1 MGYVSK
7 MLHGPIFTTIKCYL
21 KLFILFLVSHKK
33 RLLFPIHSLFLTASS
48 YVSGQ
53 YSETFLAI
61 NGIIYLRTQN
71 CSGSRSDLSLLIVV
85 FLRVNPEN
93 ES

>member
-1 MGYVSK
+1 MGYVSEK
-7 MLHGPIFTTIKCYL
+7 LHGPIFTTIKCYL
-21 KLFILFLVSHKK
+21 KLFILFLVSLKK

-48 YVSGQ
+48 YVYGQ
-53 YSETFLAI
+53 YSDTFFTI
-61 NGIIYLRTQN
+61 NGIILEQN
-71 CSGSRSDLSLLIVV
+71 CNGSPSDLSLLIVV

>member
-1 MGYVSK
+1 MGYVSEK
-7 MLHGPIFTTIKCYL
+7 LHGPIFTTIKCYL
-21 KLFILFLVSHKK
+21 KLFILFLVSLKK

-53 YSETFLAI
+53 YSDTFLTI

-71 CSGSRSDLSLLIVV
+71 CGGSRSDLSLLIVV

>member
-7 MLHGPIFTTIKCYL
+7 KLHGPIFTTIKCYL
-21 KLFILFLVSHKK
+21 KLFILFLVSLKK

-48 YVSGQ
+48 YIYGQ
-53 YSETFLAI
+53 YSDTFLSTI
-61 NGIIYLRTQN
+61 NGIIYLRTKL
-71 CSGSRSDLSLLIVV
+71 SGSRSDLSLLIVV